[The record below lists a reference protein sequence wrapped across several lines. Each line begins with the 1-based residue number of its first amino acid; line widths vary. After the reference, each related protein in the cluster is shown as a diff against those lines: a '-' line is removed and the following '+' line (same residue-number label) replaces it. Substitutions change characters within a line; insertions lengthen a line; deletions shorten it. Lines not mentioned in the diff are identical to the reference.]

1 MGIELS
7 SQNVTDLV
15 NVALRGLVKNAAG
28 DAPTEGGTGL
38 VGEAVFIRTVTF
50 YYTGRL
56 VDENSEYLVIEKAAW
71 IADTGRWSTALASG
85 ELNEVEPFPE
95 GKVLI
100 SKASVVD
107 ICAWAHPLPRERK

>member
-1 MGIELS
+1 MSVEL
-7 SQNVTDLV
+7 TEETAGLLV
-15 NVALRGLVKNAAG
+15 NVALRNVLG
-28 DAPTEGGTGL
+28 DKATSGTGL

-85 ELNEVEPFPE
+85 ALNEVEPFPE